1 MDWQKREVKQ
11 GQKLVLEVPAAR
23 VVAPAE
29 MDRHKWIQLHRKV
42 VLKGIR
48 AHNHMIR
55 LHKTQQQ
62 LNVAREALRIAKM
75 KLEEEMELARQTQA
89 RQTQARVVPP
99 LPPT

>member
-29 MDRHKWIQLHRKV
+29 MDRHKWIHQHRKV
-42 VLKGIR
+42 ILKGIR

-55 LHKTQQQ
+55 MHKTQQQ